1 MRRKWV
7 LLWLPLIHALI
18 LSSYTLFFVR
28 SHSHIVSSG
37 AELSLADNLK
47 FDPARIGEYQ
57 LRGDPLHLKNPL
69 LIALIIIGVLYL
81 LVIISAVFRAKVI
94 DLALPVAV
102 ICLLIPLL
110 PPYTDN
116 VIMKL
121 MVANLFY
128 SLSLILSALWLSA
141 SVKFTNINQPKWL
154 LAPEKR

>member
-18 LSSYTLFFVR
+18 LISYTLFFVR

-57 LRGDPLHLKNPL
+57 LRGDPLHLKDPL

-81 LVIISAVFRAKVI
+81 LVIISAVFRAKS
-94 DLALPVAV
+94 
-102 ICLLIPLL
+102 
-110 PPYTDN
+110 Y
-116 VIMKL
+116 
-121 MVANLFY
+121 
-128 SLSLILSALWLSA
+128 
-141 SVKFTNINQPKWL
+141 
-154 LAPEKR
+154 